1 MRMDEWTVDSRA
13 ERRRPPVS
21 TLERRR
27 GGASDDADA
36 GWERQALRDIALE
49 GIAERRRA
57 RRWSIAFRLIF
68 LSLFLLSFGLT
79 QGWFNALI
87 DGRAPGAHTAVV
99 RVSGFIGAGGE
110 SSAEDVIGALRAAF
124 NDTATQG
131 VILHVNS
138 PGGSP
143 VHAAQINEA
152 IAELRAAHAHVPL
165 YVVADDV
172 FASAAYYLAVS
183 ADAIYVNPATIV
195 GSIGVLYNGF
205 GFDRAIDTLGIER
218 RLYTAGASKAALD
231 PFSPVDEGAVAELQA
246 LLDEVHALFI
256 DAVKAGRGD
265 RLQASDEVLYSGR
278 VWTGAQ
284 GVEIGLAD
292 GFGRIDQVAREV
304 IGAERRVDFTPRR
317 SLLDEL
323 VGRASYEV
331 THTLLRAWGGSS
343 EGALPLR

>member
-1 MRMDEWTVDSRA
+1 MDEWTVDPKA
-13 ERRRPPVS
+13 ERRRAPPPGP
-21 TLERRR
+21 EQRRAN
-27 GGASDDADA
+27 ASDNADA

-57 RRWSIAFRLIF
+57 RRWSIAFRLVF
-68 LSLFLLSFGLT
+68 LGLFVLSIGLT
-79 QGWFNALI
+79 QGWFQILI
-87 DGRAPGAHTAVV
+87 EGRDPGKHTAVV
-99 RVSGFIGAGGE
+99 RVNGVIGAGGE
-110 SSAEDVIGALRAAF
+110 SNAEDVIGALRAAYE
-124 NDTATQG
+124 DTATQG

-152 IAELRAAHAHVPL
+152 IAELRAAHAQVPL

-205 GFDRAIDTLGIER
+205 GFERAIDTLGIER

-231 PFSPVDEGAVAELQA
+231 PFSPVDAQAVAELQT

-256 DAVKAGRGD
+256 DAVKTGRGE
-265 RLQASDEVLYSGR
+265 RLRASDEMLYSGR

-292 GFGRIDQVAREV
+292 GFGRIDQVARDV

-323 VGRASYEV
+323 VGRASHEV
-331 THTLLRAWGGSS
+331 THTVLRAWGGSAD
-343 EGALPLR
+343 GGLRLR